1 MYLINLLHRADE
13 SQKGRNSCPGLQ
25 PCFIGSGRVG
35 VSQSLFFHIVSAWLC
50 CFTVRSLA
58 VLSFASRDVFIQ
70 IVRSLHVSWGQKKG
84 RKENVKYKNR

>member
-35 VSQSLFFHIVSAWLC
+35 VSQSLFLSHSI
-50 CFTVRSLA
+50 SLA
-58 VLSFASRDVFIQ
+58 VLFYCSVPCCFEFCLQRRFYSNCSLASRFVGPEK
-70 IVRSLHVSWGQKKG
+70 REKG
-84 RKENVKYKNR
+84 KREI